1 MININQIQISTN
13 SSCRRILGQK
23 NSGCE
28 SKKVTDL
35 EKTTHKMSVKLK
47 DDKPTAS
54 TSIVGCC
61 QSSGTT
67 PDNSIVDYIDDEI
80 DTPNNN
86 VLFHAASELN
96 EHDRIQRNAIDT
108 VINYQNKMDKINF
121 TFPKRPKV
129 DIEFANMKYAV
140 KLFSFKHRR
149 FGM

>member
-1 MININQIQISTN
+1 
-13 SSCRRILGQK
+13 
-23 NSGCE
+23 
-28 SKKVTDL
+28 
-35 EKTTHKMSVKLK
+35 MSVKLK

-67 PDNSIVDYIDDEI
+67 PDNSIVDYIDDDI

-86 VLFHAASELN
+86 VLFHAAESN
-96 EHDRIQRNAIDT
+96 QRNAIDSVT
-108 VINYQNKMDKINF
+108 KYQNRMDQINF

-140 KLFSFKHRR
+140 KMFSFQHRR
-149 FGM
+149 FGR